1 MGSDFQHDYDSNS
14 SMSSQAIPTPP
25 SQNSAPLCLPVVLV
39 VEDSDEDYEALRR
52 ALVQSSV
59 KMQLHRCMTG
69 QSAIDYLEKS
79 VLAESTPV
87 IPMPALVLL
96 DLNLP
101 GMSGHRV
108 LQAIK
113 QNPRLQQFPTVI
125 LTTSNNPKDVEACYR
140 LGANGYVCKAMEW
153 KKFKASMQTFVRYWL
168 ETVALP

>member
-14 SMSSQAIPTPP
+14 SMSLHIIPTEPF
-25 SQNSAPLCLPVVLV
+25 QNSEPSRSPVVLV
-39 VEDSDEDYEALRR
+39 IEDSDEDYEALRR

-79 VLAESTPV
+79 VLAESTPT
-87 IPMPALVLL
+87 IPMPALILL

-101 GMSGHRV
+101 GMNGHRV

-113 QNPRLQQFPTVI
+113 QNPRLQHFPTVI

-140 LGANGYVCKAMEW
+140 SGANGYVCKAMDW
-153 KKFKASMQTFVRYWL
+153 KEFKASMQTFVRYWL
-168 ETVALP
+168 ETIILP